1 MTTITSQD
9 PTALCEHPRAVTGRS
24 SALREPAGIGGLTA
38 PNAVLFLIAGF
49 TLLRVVSAMVIGLGV
64 DEAYTLAIAR
74 QLQLSY
80 FDHPPLHLWI
90 AHMFGGVLGYGRL
103 ARLPFIALF
112 AGSCWLLFRLTR
124 RLFGDRAGVWAV
136 LVLNLAGFF
145 TVVAG
150 SWVLPD
156 GPLIFCLLAAAAQL
170 AGLLFRPGPEAA
182 GGKPSVWAW
191 PIVGL
196 WVGLAGLSK
205 YQAVLFAAGLVV
217 FLFTTPSGRGWL
229 SRPGPWLAAVLA
241 AAIVSPVV
249 IWNAQHQWASF
260 AFQGGRAAAAHG
272 LRPLAPW
279 SALLGQ
285 AALLLPWVFVPLAWA
300 ACSGLRRGRTDER
313 RGFCLALSL
322 PGILLFT
329 LTPLWGQASLPHW
342 AMPAWLFL
350 IPLLGEMLAE
360 AAAWRRWPKRW
371 AAASCLALGV
381 LWSVLLSDA
390 STGWVGRTWPR
401 VFTKGDPTRELIEWG
416 PLARQLNDVTVLQ
429 ARAPFVVSMKWNEA
443 GRLAPMAPAGAPIM
457 VFSDDPRGFGYRR
470 DVGPLIGRDA
480 LIVVKPEDLED
491 GLSRIT
497 PCFRSIE
504 PLKVA
509 IIGRGGRPELELH
522 LLAGHD
528 LQPACS
534 ELGRPGKAALAQW
547 RALKARQG
555 PSRSASE

>member
-1 MTTITSQD
+1 M
-9 PTALCEHPRAVTGRS
+9 TALSSKPHDQTGV
-24 SALREPAGIGGLTA
+24 GGLTA
-38 PNAVLFLIAGF
+38 TNTVLLLIAGF
-49 TLLRVVSAMVIGLGV
+49 TLLRVGSAMLIGLGV

-90 AHMFGGVLGYGRL
+90 VHLFGAVLGYGRL

-112 AGSCWLLFRLTR
+112 AGSCWLLFRLTG
-124 RLFGDRAGVWAV
+124 RLFGERAGAWAV
-136 LVLNLAGFF
+136 LTLNLSGFF

-156 GPLIFCLLAAAAQL
+156 GPLIFCLVAAAGQL
-170 AGLLFRPGPEAA
+170 EGLLFRPGPDAA
-182 GGKPSVWAW
+182 DRRISLRAWSVA
-191 PIVGL
+191 GL
-196 WVGLAGLSK
+196 WIGLAGLSK

-217 FLFTTPSGRGWL
+217 FLFATARGRAWL
-229 SRPGPWLAAVLA
+229 RRPGPYLAALIAV
-241 AAIVSPVV
+241 AIVSPVI

-272 LRPLAPW
+272 LRPLAPGLA
-279 SALLGQ
+279 SLGQ
-285 AALLLPWVFVPLAWA
+285 AALLLPWIFVPLIWA
-300 ACSGLRRGRTDER
+300 ACRSLRPEWTDQR

-322 PGILLFT
+322 PGIVLFT
-329 LTPLWGQASLPHW
+329 LTPLWGQPSLPHW

-350 IPLLGEMLAE
+350 FPLLGQMLAE
-360 AAAWRRWPKRW
+360 AAAWRRWPRIW
-371 AAASCLALGV
+371 AAASFVALGA
-381 LWSVLLSDA
+381 LWTVLLSDA

-401 VFTKGDPTRELIEWG
+401 VFAKGDPTRELVEWG

-429 ARAPFVVSMKWNEA
+429 GRTPFLVSMKWSEA
-443 GRLAPMAPAGAPIM
+443 GRLAPMAPAGAPVM

-470 DVGPLIGRDA
+470 DVGALIGRDA
-480 LIVVKPEDLED
+480 LIVVKPEDLAD
-491 GLSRIT
+491 GLSWIR
-497 PCFRSIE
+497 PCFGSVE

-509 IIGRGGRPELELH
+509 IIGRGGRPELQLH

-534 ELGRPGKAALAQW
+534 QLGRPGKAALAQW
-547 RALKARQG
+547 RALKARPA
-555 PSRSASE
+555 PSRPASG